1 MNRRDWSNMGRAAA
15 AISLVFMLA
24 LGGRAMAGTEIIS
37 DQPAASLLLPYFEV
51 NLANRSAATT
61 LLSINNSSATAILAH
76 VVIWSD
82 LSVPVLQFNVY
93 LTGYDVY
100 HFNLQ
105 NLLMFGTQPQTAS
118 AGQDPTDNISPKGS
132 LSQDI
137 NFASCTGVLPNPPLT
152 AQQLAD
158 LQNALSGKPAA
169 GLGGKCAGVDHGD
182 RVARGYITVDTVNNC
197 TVRFPSDA
205 GYFGAGGT
213 GDATNQNVLWGD
225 SFYINSS
232 THHAVAQSLVS
243 IIASATDTATSTAGR
258 YTFYGRYDAFTA
270 VDNRQP
276 LSTSFAA
283 RYVNPNS
290 PDGKRY
296 FSAGTAMIV
305 WRDSKVAQAPFT
317 CPATLGST
325 PSWYGLGQ
333 EGIVIFDEQEHPQVP
348 AVCKIPPCPPS
359 AALAPFA
366 AETQKIKVGASALPT
381 SFDAGWMYLDL
392 NSTVAA
398 AGSNPPVDPAAAQA
412 WVITLFNNG
421 SLPYQ
426 VGARAIML
434 DSATAANHF
443 VP

>member
-137 NFASCTGVLPNPPLT
+137 NFASCTGILPNPPLT

-158 LQNALSGKPAA
+158 LQNAL
-169 GLGGKCAGVDHGD
+169 
-182 RVARGYITVDTVNNC
+182 
-197 TVRFPSDA
+197 
-205 GYFGAGGT
+205 
-213 GDATNQNVLWGD
+213 
-225 SFYINSS
+225 
-232 THHAVAQSLVS
+232 
-243 IIASATDTATSTAGR
+243 
-258 YTFYGRYDAFTA
+258 
-270 VDNRQP
+270 
-276 LSTSFAA
+276 
-283 RYVNPNS
+283 
-290 PDGKRY
+290 
-296 FSAGTAMIV
+296 
-305 WRDSKVAQAPFT
+305 
-317 CPATLGST
+317 
-325 PSWYGLGQ
+325 
-333 EGIVIFDEQEHPQVP
+333 
-348 AVCKIPPCPPS
+348 
-359 AALAPFA
+359 
-366 AETQKIKVGASALPT
+366 
-381 SFDAGWMYLDL
+381 
-392 NSTVAA
+392 
-398 AGSNPPVDPAAAQA
+398 
-412 WVITLFNNG
+412 
-421 SLPYQ
+421 
-426 VGARAIML
+426 
-434 DSATAANHF
+434 
-443 VP
+443 